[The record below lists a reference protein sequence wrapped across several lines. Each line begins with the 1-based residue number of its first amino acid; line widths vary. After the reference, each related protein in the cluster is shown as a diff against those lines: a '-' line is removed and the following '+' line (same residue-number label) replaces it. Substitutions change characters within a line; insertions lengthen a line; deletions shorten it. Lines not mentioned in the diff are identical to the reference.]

1 MESTDYMI
9 NPILTSS
16 LFVTPQSEADLND
29 MISGLTPKEKALVYT
44 YVTFT
49 FNLCHKLVNDAIDQA
64 KNQLPVYQD

>member
-1 MESTDYMI
+1 
-9 NPILTSS
+9 
-16 LFVTPQSEADLND
+16 VTPQSEAHLND

-64 KNQLPVYQD
+64 KGQLPVYQD